1 LNALAEYGDKP
12 FPFYSA
18 FAEGKV
24 FFAEKNYRQAN
35 SSFESALRYLDE
47 VDFALFRIEILVWQ
61 AICLEELGYTGDATQ
76 ALNSAI
82 KLARTGEV
90 IHPFVMARE
99 GLKKL
104 IKYLRRDE
112 SAWVLGHINQ
122 NGMQDQ
128 AAAQSE
134 SEDSDLTRREKEIL
148 NLIERGMSNR
158 EMAEKLVIA
167 EGTLKRHVANLYQK
181 LGVHNR
187 AQAIKQFYR
196 Q

>member
-1 LNALAEYGDKP
+1 M
-12 FPFYSA
+12 
-18 FAEGKV
+18 
-24 FFAEKNYRQAN
+24 
-35 SSFESALRYLDE
+35 RYLDE
-47 VDFALFRIEILVWQ
+47 VDFALFQIEILVWQ
-61 AICLEELGYTGDATQ
+61 AICLEELGYTAEATH

-82 KLARTGEV
+82 KLARTGQV
-90 IHPFVMARE
+90 IHPFVAARE
-99 GLKKL
+99 RLMKL
-104 IKYLRRDE
+104 IKYIGRDE
-112 SAWVLGHINQ
+112 FAWMLSHVNQ

-128 AAAQSE
+128 VAAQSE

-148 NLIERGMSNR
+148 NLIEMGMSNR